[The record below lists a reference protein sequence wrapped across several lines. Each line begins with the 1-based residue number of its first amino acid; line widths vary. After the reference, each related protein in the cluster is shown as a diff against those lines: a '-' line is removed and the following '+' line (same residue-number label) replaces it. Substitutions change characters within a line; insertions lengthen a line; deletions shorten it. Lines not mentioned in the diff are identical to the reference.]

1 MLLQVISFS
10 LVLGAHEYVGKIL
23 SRYNVK
29 KYGSVGTVDFL
40 PWLLLFFFP
49 FTILVRHHFASRLV
63 CLWLMSGSTCRS
75 SQKSPG
81 CARKK

>member
-40 PWLLLFFFP
+40 PWLLLFFSLL
-49 FTILVRHHFASRLV
+49 TSELKAKDKTAGKLQSKLVKM
-63 CLWLMSGSTCRS
+63 LWL
-75 SQKSPG
+75 
-81 CARKK
+81 